1 MNKAIGGALWLGVL
15 AGLWAAAP
23 VVSIG
28 LNALFRPG
36 YVVRDFGTEYY
47 ARLGPNRVYWHD
59 FKPYRLQC
67 AEGERRVVVLH
78 THEFDEPVDAF
89 LARRFPEC
97 PRRQQDNASAI
108 PSLFSGILVGRW

>member
-1 MNKAIGGALWLGVL
+1 MNSLPLERRIWRAVGCSATERPPKRHGKVLRLGCRPLPNGRRAVNKAIGGALWLGVL

-59 FKPYRLQC
+59 F
-67 AEGERRVVVLH
+67 
-78 THEFDEPVDAF
+78 
-89 LARRFPEC
+89 
-97 PRRQQDNASAI
+97 
-108 PSLFSGILVGRW
+108 